1 MNDKQITLT
10 HDEVTELTGVGRNT
24 IYNWSK
30 TLRDTDL
37 VHKDGEKQFDPL
49 SFTPEFA
56 VLMLARK
63 GKSTPGA
70 TDPQTIATAIP
81 LYLHGKSVKQ
91 IAEVLEVSVEAIEW
105 IGLGDVD
112 ARGGIEIYEFVEAKQ
127 AAQFIEETE

>member
-10 HDEVTELTGVGRNT
+10 HDEVIKLTGVGRNT

-37 VHKDGEKQFDPL
+37 VLKDGEKQFDSL
-49 SFTPEFA
+49 GFTPEFA

-70 TDPQTIATAIP
+70 TDPQVIATAVP
-81 LYLHGKSVKQ
+81 LYLRGKSVER
-91 IAEVLEVSVEAIEW
+91 IAEALEVSVEAIEW
-105 IGLGDVD
+105 IGLSDVD
-112 ARGGIEIYEFVEAKQ
+112 ARDGIEIYKFIEAKQ
-127 AAQFIEETE
+127 AAQFVEETE